1 MNQNQKSKETASAI
15 PHSALRTPHSAVP
28 DLKKRTQAF
37 ALRILKLVD
46 ALPKT
51 TAGRALASQ
60 IVRSGTSVAANYR
73 AAWRAKST
81 ADFIAKMGIVEEE
94 ADETLFWLELLDE
107 SELVTA
113 AKLAA
118 IKQEANELVGITV
131 ASIKTARRNRT
142 AESALKARPRPAT
155 AGLRYGRIPHSELL

>member
-1 MNQNQKSKETASAI
+1 MRNSEFGMRNQ
-15 PHSALRTPHSAVP
+15 P
-28 DLKKRTQAF
+28 DLKRRTKAF

-73 AAWRAKST
+73 AACRAKSP

-94 ADETLFWLELLDE
+94 ADETLFWLELLVE
-107 SELVTA
+107 SGLVP
-113 AKLAA
+113 A
-118 IKQEANELVGITV
+118 IRL
-131 ASIKTARRNRT
+131 
-142 AESALKARPRPAT
+142 ESL
-155 AGLRYGRIPHSELL
+155 